1 MFMNRIQDLVQN
13 FQDHI
18 SKVNSENPDF
28 FESVANLCRTY
39 GYPLSNAAVF
49 NKNLLKLKDL
59 KYILVADN
67 PGVTEQE
74 EECYLVGKAGKTA
87 RNIFKNNS
95 LVSDFD
101 EEVAVLNK
109 TFIHTKSTL
118 DLKKLKE
125 FKDLFIDSQV
135 FMANLA
141 VDMLENSSC
150 ELWITG
156 CSELTEKGLFAAYL
170 KTLKERCAENPV
182 LKKRIF
188 FYPHFSFGNFSK
200 NLNSVRAA
208 HPEISVREAL
218 KAASMNIF
226 GK

>member
-1 MFMNRIQDLVQN
+1 MNKIQDLVRN
-13 FQDHI
+13 FENHI
-18 SKVNSENPDF
+18 SKLNSENPDF
-28 FESVANLCRTY
+28 FQAVAEIAKTY

-49 NKNLLKLKDL
+49 NKNLLKLKEL

-87 RNIFKNNS
+87 RNFFKNNE
-95 LVSDFD
+95 LVNDFD

-109 TFIHTKSTL
+109 TFIHTKSTI
-118 DLKKLKE
+118 DLKKLQE
-125 FKDLFIDSQV
+125 FKNLFVDSQI

-141 VDMLENSSC
+141 VDMLEASSC

-156 CSELTEKGLFAAYL
+156 CSELTEKGLFAPYL
-170 KTLKERCAENPV
+170 KTLKERCAKNPE
-182 LKKRIF
+182 LKERIF

-200 NLNSVRAA
+200 NLNLVRAE
-208 HPEISVREAL
+208 HPEMSVREAL
-218 KAASMNIF
+218 KAASLNIF

>member
-1 MFMNRIQDLVQN
+1 MNKIQDLVRN
-13 FQDHI
+13 FEDHI
-18 SKVNSENPDF
+18 SKVNSKNPDF
-28 FESVANLCRTY
+28 FQVVANLCRTY
-39 GYPLSNAAVF
+39 GYTLSNAVVF
-49 NKNLLKLKDL
+49 NRNLLKLTNL

-67 PGVTEQE
+67 PGMTEQE
-74 EECYLVGKAGKTA
+74 EECYLVGKAGKMA
-87 RNIFKNNS
+87 RNFFANSSLTNN
-95 LVSDFD
+95 FD

-109 TFIHTKSTL
+109 TFIHTKSTI

-125 FKDLFIDSQV
+125 FKDLFLDSQV

-141 VDMLENSSC
+141 VDMLEASNC

-156 CSELTEKGLFAAYL
+156 CSELTEKGLFAQYL
-170 KTLKERCAENPV
+170 KTLKERCTKEPE
-182 LKKRIF
+182 LKERIF

-208 HPEISVREAL
+208 HPEMSVREAL
-218 KAASMNIF
+218 KAASLNIF

>member
-1 MFMNRIQDLVQN
+1 MNKIQDLVRN
-13 FQDHI
+13 FENHI

-28 FESVANLCRTY
+28 FQVVAELAKTY

-49 NKNLLKLKDL
+49 NKNLLKLKNL

-67 PGVTEQE
+67 PGMTEQE
-74 EECYLVGKAGKTA
+74 EECYLVGKAGKMA
-87 RNIFKNNS
+87 RNFFANS
-95 LVSDFD
+95 GLVSNFD

-109 TFIHTKSTL
+109 TFIHTKSTI

-125 FKDLFIDSQV
+125 FKDPFLDSQV

-141 VDMLENSSC
+141 VNMLEASDC

-156 CSELTEKGLFAAYL
+156 CSELTEKGLFAQYL
-170 KTLKERCAENPV
+170 KTLKERCAENPA
-182 LKKRIF
+182 LKEKIF

-208 HPEISVREAL
+208 HPEMSVKEAL
-218 KAASMNIF
+218 KESTLHIF
-226 GK
+226 

>member
-1 MFMNRIQDLVQN
+1 MNKIQDLVRN
-13 FQDHI
+13 FENHV
-18 SKVNSENPDF
+18 SKVNSENPEF
-28 FESVANLCRTY
+28 FQAVEEIAKAY

-49 NKNLLKLKDL
+49 NRNLLKITNL

-67 PGVTEQE
+67 PGMTEQH

-87 RNIFKNNS
+87 RNFFKNNG

-118 DLKKLKE
+118 DLKKLKN
-125 FKDLFIDSQV
+125 FKSLFEDSEK
-135 FMANLA
+135 FTANLA
-141 VDMLENSSC
+141 VDMLEATEA

-156 CSELTEKGLFAAYL
+156 CSELGEKKLFSEYL
-170 KTLKERCAENPV
+170 KTLKSRCAQNPA

-200 NLNSVRAA
+200 NLNSVLAKN
-208 HPEISVREAL
+208 PEMSVKEAL
-218 KAASMNIF
+218 KAANLDISVD
-226 GK
+226 

>member
-1 MFMNRIQDLVQN
+1 MNKIRDLVRN
-13 FQDHI
+13 FENHV
-18 SKVNSENPDF
+18 SKVNSENPEF
-28 FESVANLCRTY
+28 FQAVEEIAKAY
-39 GYPLSNAAVF
+39 GYPLSNAVVF
-49 NKNLLKLKDL
+49 NRNLLKITNL

-67 PGVTEQE
+67 PGMTEQE

-87 RNIFKNNS
+87 RNFFKNNS

-118 DLKKLKE
+118 DLKKLKDFKNL
-125 FKDLFIDSQV
+125 FKDSEK

-141 VDMLENSSC
+141 ADMLEAADA

-156 CSELTEKGLFAAYL
+156 CSELGEKKLFAEYL
-170 KTLKERCAENPV
+170 KTLKERCAQNPE
-182 LKKRIF
+182 LKEKIF

-200 NLNSVRAA
+200 NLNSVMAKN
-208 HPEISVREAL
+208 PETSVKEAL
-218 KAASMNIF
+218 KAAKLDVWQN
-226 GK
+226 

>member
-1 MFMNRIQDLVQN
+1 MNKIQDLVRN
-13 FQDHI
+13 FEDHI

-28 FESVANLCRTY
+28 FQVVANLCESY

-49 NKNLLKLKDL
+49 NRNLLKLTNL

-67 PGVTEQE
+67 PGMTEQE

-87 RNIFKNNS
+87 RNFFANS
-95 LVSDFD
+95 GLVSDFD

-109 TFIHTKSTL
+109 TFIHTKSTV

-125 FKDLFIDSQV
+125 FRNLFIDSQV

-141 VDMLENSSC
+141 VDMLEASNC

-170 KTLKERCAENPV
+170 RTLKERCAKNPE
-182 LKKRIF
+182 LKEKIF

-208 HPEISVREAL
+208 HPEMNIREVL
-218 KAASMNIF
+218 KAASLNIL
-226 GK
+226 

>member
-1 MFMNRIQDLVQN
+1 MNKIQDLVQN
-13 FQDHI
+13 FQNHV
-18 SKVNSENPDF
+18 SKVNSENQDF
-28 FESVANLCRTY
+28 FQAVAKLCESY

-49 NKNLLKLKDL
+49 NKNLLKLKNL

-67 PGVTEQE
+67 PGMTEQAQ
-74 EECYLVGKAGKTA
+74 ECYLVGKAGKMA
-87 RNIFKNNS
+87 RNFFANS
-95 LVSDFD
+95 SLANDFD

-109 TFIHTKSTL
+109 TFIHTKSTI

-125 FKDLFIDSQV
+125 FKDLFLDSQV

-141 VDMLENSSC
+141 VDMLEASDC

-156 CSELTEKGLFAAYL
+156 CSELTEKGLFVQYL
-170 KTLKERCAENPV
+170 KTLKERCAKNPA
-182 LKKRIF
+182 LKEKIF

-208 HPEISVREAL
+208 HPEMSIKEAL
-218 KAASMNIF
+218 KAATLNIF
-226 GK
+226 

>member
-1 MFMNRIQDLVQN
+1 MNKIQDLVRN
-13 FQDHI
+13 FQKHV
-18 SKVNSENPDF
+18 SKVNSEDPEF
-28 FESVANLCRTY
+28 FESVAEIAKTY

-49 NKNLLKLKDL
+49 NRNLLKITDL

-87 RNIFKNNS
+87 RNIFKNNY

-125 FKDLFIDSQV
+125 FKNLFVDSQI

-141 VDMLENSSC
+141 VDMLEASKC

-156 CSELTEKGLFAAYL
+156 CSELTEKGLFAQYL
-170 KTLKERCAENPV
+170 KTLKERCAENPA
-182 LKKRIF
+182 LKEKIF

-200 NLNSVRAA
+200 NLNVVRAA
-208 HPEISVREAL
+208 HPEMGVKEAL
-218 KAASMNIF
+218 KAATLNIF
-226 GK
+226 

>member
-1 MFMNRIQDLVQN
+1 MNKIQDLVRN
-13 FQDHI
+13 FENHV
-18 SKVNSENPDF
+18 SKVNSENPEF
-28 FESVANLCRTY
+28 FQAVEEIAQSY
-39 GYPLSNAAVF
+39 GYPLSNAVVF
-49 NKNLLKLKDL
+49 NRNLLKITNL

-67 PGVTEQE
+67 PGMTEQE

-118 DLKKLKE
+118 DLKKLKN
-125 FKDLFIDSQV
+125 FKNLFEDSEK

-141 VDMLENSSC
+141 VDMLEATEA

-156 CSELTEKGLFAAYL
+156 CSELGEKKLFSEYL
-170 KTLKERCAENPV
+170 RTLRLRCTGNPALKE
-182 LKKRIF
+182 RIF

-200 NLNSVRAA
+200 NLNSVLSKN
-208 HPEISVREAL
+208 PGISVKEAL
-218 KAASMNIF
+218 KAASLNIW
-226 GK
+226 

>member
-1 MFMNRIQDLVQN
+1 MNKIQDLVQS
-13 FQDHI
+13 FEDHI
-18 SKVNSENPDF
+18 SKINSENPEF
-28 FESVANLCRTY
+28 FQAVALIAQSY

-49 NKNLLKLKDL
+49 NKNLKKITNL

-67 PGVTEQE
+67 PGVTEQH

-87 RNIFKNNS
+87 RNFFKNNS

-118 DLKKLKE
+118 DLKK
-125 FKDLFIDSQV
+125 FKNFKSLLEDSEK

-141 VDMLENSSC
+141 VDMLEATEA

-156 CSELTEKGLFAAYL
+156 CSELGEKKLFSEYL
-170 KTLKERCAENPV
+170 KTLKSRCTKNPT
-182 LKKRIF
+182 LKERIF

-200 NLNSVRAA
+200 NLNLVLAKN
-208 HPEISVREAL
+208 HGISIENAL
-218 KAASMNIF
+218 KAASLQIF
-226 GK
+226 

>member
-1 MFMNRIQDLVQN
+1 MNKIQDLVQS
-13 FQDHI
+13 FEEHI
-18 SKVNSENPDF
+18 SKINSENPEF
-28 FESVANLCRTY
+28 FNAVALIAQSY
-39 GYPLSNAAVF
+39 GYTLENAAVF
-49 NKNLLKLKDL
+49 NRNLKKITNLR
-59 KYILVADN
+59 YIIVADN
-67 PGVTEQE
+67 PGMTEQK

-118 DLKKLKE
+118 DLKKLRD
-125 FKDLFIDSQV
+125 FKHLFEVSEK

-141 VDMLENSSC
+141 VDMLEATDA

-156 CSELTEKGLFAAYL
+156 CSELGEKKLFSEYL
-170 KTLKERCAENPV
+170 KTLKSRCAQNPA

-200 NLNSVRAA
+200 NLNSVLSEN
-208 HPEISVREAL
+208 PGMSIKEAL
-218 KAASMNIF
+218 KAASLDISVD
-226 GK
+226 

>member
-1 MFMNRIQDLVQN
+1 MNKIQDLVQS
-13 FQDHI
+13 FEEHI
-18 SKVNSENPDF
+18 SKTNSENPDF
-28 FESVANLCRTY
+28 FKAVAYIAQSY
-39 GYPLSNAAVF
+39 GYTLENAAVF
-49 NKNLLKLKDL
+49 NKNLKKITNLR
-59 KYILVADN
+59 YILVADN
-67 PGVTEQE
+67 PGVTEQH

-118 DLKKLKE
+118 DLKKLKN
-125 FKDLFIDSQV
+125 FKNLFEDSEK

-141 VDMLENSSC
+141 VDMLEATEA

-156 CSELTEKGLFAAYL
+156 CSELGEKKLFSEYL
-170 KTLKERCAENPV
+170 KTLKSRCAANPA
-182 LKKRIF
+182 LKDRIF

-200 NLNSVRAA
+200 NLNSVLAKD
-208 HPEISVREAL
+208 PEMSVKEAL
-218 KAASMNIF
+218 KAASLDISVD
-226 GK
+226 

>member
-1 MFMNRIQDLVQN
+1 MNKIQDLVQS
-13 FQDHI
+13 FEDHI
-18 SKVNSENPDF
+18 SKINSENPEF
-28 FESVANLCRTY
+28 FKSVADISQSY
-39 GYPLSNAAVF
+39 GYTLENAAVF
-49 NKNLLKLKDL
+49 NKNLKKITNLR
-59 KYILVADN
+59 YILVADN
-67 PGVTEQE
+67 PGVTEQH

-109 TFIHTKSTL
+109 TFIHTKSTI
-118 DLKKLKE
+118 DLKKLKDFRE
-125 FKDLFIDSQV
+125 LFEDSEK

-141 VDMLENSSC
+141 VDMLEATEA

-156 CSELTEKGLFAAYL
+156 CSELGEKKLFSEYL
-170 KTLKERCAENPV
+170 KTLKSRCTQNPT
-182 LKKRIF
+182 LKERIF

-200 NLNSVRAA
+200 NLNSVLAKN
-208 HPEISVREAL
+208 PEMNVIEAL
-218 KAASMNIF
+218 KAASLNIF

>member
-1 MFMNRIQDLVQN
+1 MNKIQYLVRN
-13 FQDHI
+13 FQNHV
-18 SKVNSENPDF
+18 SKVNSENQDF
-28 FESVANLCRTY
+28 FHAVAKLCESY

-49 NKNLLKLKDL
+49 NKNLLKLKNL

-67 PGVTEQE
+67 PGMTEQE

-87 RNIFKNNS
+87 RNFFKNNE

-109 TFIHTKSTL
+109 TFIHTKSTV
-118 DLKKLKE
+118 DLKKLKK
-125 FKDLFIDSQV
+125 FKRLFEDSEK

-141 VDMLENSSC
+141 VDMLEASDC

-156 CSELTEKGLFAAYL
+156 CSELTEKGLFAQYL
-170 KTLKERCAENPV
+170 KTLKERCAENPA
-182 LKKRIF
+182 LKEKIF

-208 HPEISVREAL
+208 HPEMSVKEAL
-218 KAASMNIF
+218 KVASLNIF
-226 GK
+226 

>member
-1 MFMNRIQDLVQN
+1 MNKIQDLVQSFEN
-13 FQDHI
+13 HV
-18 SKVNSENPDF
+18 SKINSENPEF
-28 FESVANLCRTY
+28 FQAVAKISQSY
-39 GYPLSNAAVF
+39 GYTLENAAVF
-49 NKNLLKLKDL
+49 NRNLRKITNLR
-59 KYILVADN
+59 YILVADN
-67 PGVTEQE
+67 PGVTEQH

-118 DLKKLKE
+118 DLKKLKD
-125 FKDLFIDSQV
+125 FRVLFEDSEK

-141 VDMLENSSC
+141 VDMLEATDA

-156 CSELTEKGLFAAYL
+156 CSELGGKKLFAEYL
-170 KTLKERCAENPV
+170 KTLKERCAKNPA
-182 LKKRIF
+182 LRKRIF

-200 NLNSVRAA
+200 NLNSVLSEN
-208 HPEISVREAL
+208 PGIGVKEAL
-218 KAASMNIF
+218 KKATLEVLPD
-226 GK
+226 

>member
-1 MFMNRIQDLVQN
+1 MNKIQDLVQK
-13 FQDHI
+13 FEEYI
-18 SKVNSENPDF
+18 SRINSENPDF
-28 FESVANLCRTY
+28 FQAVAKLCESY
-39 GYPLSNAAVF
+39 GYTLENAAVF
-49 NKNLLKLKDL
+49 NRNLKNITNLR
-59 KYILVADN
+59 YILVADN
-67 PGVTEQE
+67 PGVTEQR

-87 RNIFKNNS
+87 RNFFKNNS

-118 DLKKLKE
+118 DLKKIKD
-125 FKDLFIDSQV
+125 FKSLFEDSER

-141 VDMLENSSC
+141 ADMLEATEA

-156 CSELTEKGLFAAYL
+156 CSELGEKKLFSEYL
-170 KTLKERCAENPV
+170 KTLKSRCAQNPA
-182 LKKRIF
+182 LKERIF

-200 NLNSVRAA
+200 NINSVLAKN
-208 HPEISVREAL
+208 PEMSVKEAL
-218 KAASMNIF
+218 KAASLDIF

>member
-1 MFMNRIQDLVQN
+1 MNKIQDLVQN
-13 FQDHI
+13 FENHI
-18 SKVNSENPDF
+18 SKINSENPDF
-28 FESVANLCRTY
+28 FKAVAKLCESY
-39 GYPLSNAAVF
+39 GYTLENAAVF
-49 NKNLLKLKDL
+49 NRNLLKITNL

-67 PGVTEQE
+67 PGMTEQH

-87 RNIFKNNS
+87 RNIFKNNG

-118 DLKKLKE
+118 DLKKLKN
-125 FKDLFIDSQV
+125 FKSLFEDSER

-141 VDMLENSSC
+141 VDMLEASNC

-156 CSELTEKGLFAAYL
+156 CSELGEKKLFSEYL
-170 KTLKERCAENPV
+170 KTLKSRCAANSA

-200 NLNSVRAA
+200 NLNSVLSKN
-208 HPEISVREAL
+208 PEMSVKEAL
-218 KAASMNIF
+218 KAASLNIW
-226 GK
+226 

>member
-1 MFMNRIQDLVQN
+1 MNKIQDLVQN
-13 FQDHI
+13 FEEYI
-18 SKVNSENPDF
+18 SKINSENPEF
-28 FESVANLCRTY
+28 FQAVEKIAKAY

-49 NKNLLKLKDL
+49 NKNLLKITNL

-67 PGVTEQE
+67 PGVTEQH

-87 RNIFKNNS
+87 RNFFKNNS

-118 DLKKLKE
+118 DLKKLRD
-125 FKDLFIDSQV
+125 FKDLFEDSEK

-141 VDMLENSSC
+141 VDMLEATDA

-156 CSELTEKGLFAAYL
+156 CSELGEKKLFSEYL
-170 KTLKERCAENPV
+170 KTLKSRCAQNPA
-182 LKKRIF
+182 LKERIF

-200 NLNSVRAA
+200 NLNSVLAKT
-208 HPEISVREAL
+208 PGMNVKEAL
-218 KAASMNIF
+218 KAASLEIL
-226 GK
+226 

>member
-1 MFMNRIQDLVQN
+1 MNKIQDLVRSFEN
-13 FQDHI
+13 HI
-18 SKVNSENPDF
+18 SKINSENPEF
-28 FESVANLCRTY
+28 FHAVAEISQNY
-39 GYPLSNAAVF
+39 GYTLENAAVF
-49 NKNLLKLKDL
+49 NRNLKKITKLR
-59 KYILVADN
+59 YILVADN
-67 PGVTEQE
+67 PGVTEQY

-118 DLKKLKE
+118 DLKKLKD
-125 FKDLFIDSQV
+125 FKFLFENSEK

-141 VDMLENSSC
+141 VDMLESTEA

-156 CSELTEKGLFAAYL
+156 CSELGEKKLFAEYQ
-170 KTLKERCAENPV
+170 KTLKSRCVQNPA
-182 LKKRIF
+182 LKERIF

-200 NLNSVRAA
+200 NLNSVLSQN
-208 HPEISVREAL
+208 PGMSVKEAL
-218 KAASMNIF
+218 KKAALVIF
-226 GK
+226 

>member
-1 MFMNRIQDLVQN
+1 MNKIQDLVRN
-13 FQDHI
+13 FKNHV

-39 GYPLSNAAVF
+39 GYTLSNAAVF
-49 NKNLLKLKDL
+49 NKNLLKLKNL

-87 RNIFKNNS
+87 RNFFANS
-95 LVSDFD
+95 SLANDFD

-125 FKDLFIDSQV
+125 FKNLFVDSQI

-141 VDMLENSSC
+141 VDTLEASKC

-170 KTLKERCAENPV
+170 KTLKERCAKNPE
-182 LKKRIF
+182 LKERIF

-200 NLNSVRAA
+200 NLNSVRSA
-208 HPEISVREAL
+208 HPEMSVREAL
-218 KAASMNIF
+218 KAATLKIF
-226 GK
+226 